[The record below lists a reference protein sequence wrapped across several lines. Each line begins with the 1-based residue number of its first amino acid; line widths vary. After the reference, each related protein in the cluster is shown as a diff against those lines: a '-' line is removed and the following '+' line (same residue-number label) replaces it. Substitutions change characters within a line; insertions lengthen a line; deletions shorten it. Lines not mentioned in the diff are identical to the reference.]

1 VRHNSGLGLN
11 RQGTARKQ
19 RKSLLFNEKQLA
31 ANQCDE
37 LSYFRSRGD
46 RIRLELFRRDIVDR
60 QASQP
65 NICGHVLAVLA

>member
-1 VRHNSGLGLN
+1 MGFGIT
-11 RQGTARKQ
+11 QPTRKP
-19 RKSLLFNEKQLA
+19 LLFNEKQLA

-46 RIRLELFRRDIVDR
+46 RIRLELFRRGIVDR